1 MDTLT
6 VARLDN
12 LFWLGRYVERVYQT
26 IRSYMTGYDKMIDS
40 NENCYHSICV
50 VLGIPD
56 TYSSKED
63 FITRFGFDSQDS
75 FSIVS
80 NANRAYDNAMLIRD
94 EISTDTLAYIHLA
107 ISDLQKAKNDSSP
120 MIFMQKVLDDI
131 LAFWGCLDD
140 EVYEGNIR
148 NTVKVGKRIERLDL
162 YTRLKKSKEE
172 LQREFE
178 RLHHRIK
185 TSSLKYSKAALMHVA
200 ALVEEDSVNYNEI
213 LSQVSRIIPAI
224 M

>member
-6 VARLDN
+6 IARLDN

-40 NENCYHSICV
+40 NENCYHAICV
-50 VLGIPD
+50 TLGIPD

-185 TSSLKYSKAALMHVA
+185 TSSLKYNKAALMHVA
-200 ALVEEDSVNYNEI
+200 ALVEEDSINYNEI
-213 LSQVSRIIPAI
+213 LSQVSRIIPAV

>member
-6 VARLDN
+6 IARLDN

-40 NENCYHSICV
+40 NENCYHSICIT
-50 VLGIPD
+50 LGIPD
-56 TYSSKED
+56 TYTSQED
-63 FITRFGFDSQDS
+63 FITRFGFDSKDS

-80 NANRAYDNAMLIRD
+80 NANKAYDNAMLIRD

-107 ISDLQKAKNDSSP
+107 ISDLEKAKKDTSP

-140 EVYEGNIR
+140 EVYEGCIR

-162 YTRLKKSKEE
+162 FIRLKKSQEE
-172 LQREFE
+172 LQKEFQ
-178 RLHHRIK
+178 RLYHRIK
-185 TSSLKYSKAALMHVA
+185 TTNLKYNKAALMHVA
-200 ALVEEDSVNYNEI
+200 AIVEDENPDYSMLLNQA
-213 LSQVSRIIPAI
+213 SKIIPAI
-224 M
+224 K